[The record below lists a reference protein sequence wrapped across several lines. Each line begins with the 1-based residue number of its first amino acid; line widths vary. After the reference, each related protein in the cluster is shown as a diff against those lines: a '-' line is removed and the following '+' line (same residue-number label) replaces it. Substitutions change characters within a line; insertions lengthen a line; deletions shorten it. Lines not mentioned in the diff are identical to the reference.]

1 MPFSDL
7 LNRIANFFISL
18 FRSFSEAVLFLGS
31 AYDIAF
37 AVIDVLVLTFI
48 FYFILK
54 IVRDSRAWQLLKGIL
69 LIVVLGLFSNLLGL
83 TALGFLLTRTISI
96 FAIAFVVIFQPELRR
111 ALETVGRSGFKV
123 ISIDEGSSES
133 RSTQMIESIVQACSE
148 LAEKRTGALIVIER
162 STPLGDLEEQEN
174 AVTVDAAVSATML
187 KQIFYVG
194 SPLHDGAIVI
204 RNGRVTAARVHIPLS
219 DNYHLR
225 KDLGTRHRAAIG
237 ASEIG
242 DTISIVVS
250 EERGTIS
257 LCIEGRLYVLDN
269 ADALRT
275 QLHRLLAPEENN
287 KRKKR
292 LPFLYMRRQRT
303 GVQPSRKQ
311 RAMLMVVSLF
321 LAVAFWLFVQVTVN
335 PVVSQFYSIPLTYIN
350 QDLMEEKGL
359 SALYRIETIRI
370 SLSGRR
376 QTLESLGAGD
386 VSAVVDLSKVS
397 ESGLQDLPVEVR
409 INTNSYTE
417 TNAVSPSNI
426 TISIR
431 PHQFAEL
438 GETVTQP

>member
-18 FRSFSEAVLFLGS
+18 FRSFSETVLFLGS

-37 AVIDVLVLTFI
+37 AVVDVLVLSFI

-83 TALGFLLTRTISI
+83 TSLGFLLTRTISI

-123 ISIDEGSSES
+123 ISIDESNTES
-133 RSTQMIESIVQACSE
+133 RGTQMIESIVQACSE

-174 AVTVDAAVSATML
+174 AVVVDAAVSTTML

-204 RNGRVTAARVHIPLS
+204 RNGRITAARVHIPLS

-225 KDLGTRHRAAIG
+225 KDLGTRHRAGIG

-257 LCIEGRLYVLDN
+257 LCMEGRLYVLDN

-275 QLHRLLAPEENN
+275 QLHRLLIPDED
-287 KRKKR
+287 KRRKR
-292 LPFLYMRRQRT
+292 LSFLQMRRTRTVAQPDRRQRA
-303 GVQPSRKQ
+303 V
-311 RAMLMVVSLF
+311 LMAVSL
-321 LAVAFWLFVQVTVN
+321 LLSIAFWLFVQVTVN
-335 PVVSQFYSIPLTYIN
+335 PVVSQTDLIPLTYIN
-350 QDLMEEKGL
+350 QEVMEEKGL
-359 SALYRIETIRI
+359 SALYRIETIRV

-376 QTLESLGAGD
+376 QVLEGLRAGD
-386 VSAVVDLSKVS
+386 VTAVVDLAKVNTD
-397 ESGLQDLPVEVR
+397 GLQDLPVEVKV
-409 INTNSYTE
+409 NTNSYTE
-417 TNAVSPSNI
+417 TNAVSPSHI
-426 TISIR
+426 MISVR
-431 PHQFAEL
+431 PHQFAEA
-438 GETVTQP
+438 EEEADQP

>member
-18 FRSFSEAVLFLGS
+18 FRSFSETVLFLGS

-37 AVIDVLVLTFI
+37 AIIDVLVLTFI

-54 IVRDSRAWQLLKGIL
+54 IVRDSRAWQLLKGLL

-83 TALGFLLTRTISI
+83 TALGFMLTRTISI

-133 RSTQMIESIVQACSE
+133 RSTQMIESIVQACYE
-148 LAEKRTGALIVIER
+148 MAEKRTGALIVIER

-174 AVTVDAAVSATML
+174 AVSVDAAVSTTML

-194 SPLHDGAIVI
+194 SPLHDGAVVI
-204 RNGRVTAARVHIPLS
+204 RNGRITSARVHVPLS

-242 DTISIVVS
+242 DTIAIVVS

-257 LCIEGRLYVLDN
+257 LCVEGRLYILDN

-275 QLHRLLAPEENN
+275 QLHRLLAPEEG
-287 KRKKR
+287 KQRKR
-292 LPFLYMRRQRT
+292 LPFLHRRLNRA
-303 GVQPSRKQ
+303 GVQPNRRQ
-311 RAMLMVVSLF
+311 RAMLSVVSLL
-321 LAVAFWLFVQVTVN
+321 LAMAFWLFVQVTVN
-335 PVVSQFYSIPLTYIN
+335 PVISQTHRVTLTYIN
-350 QDLMEEKGL
+350 QDVMEDRGL
-359 SALYRIETIRI
+359 SALYRVETILV
-370 SLSGRR
+370 SLRGRR
-376 QTLESLGAGD
+376 QTLESLRAGD
-386 VSAVVDLSKVS
+386 VKAVVDLAKVK
-397 ESGLQDLPVEVR
+397 ESGMQDMPVEVQ

-417 TNAVSPSNI
+417 TNAVSPSQI
-426 TISIR
+426 MISIR
-431 PHQFAEL
+431 PQHFVEEAETA
-438 GETVTQP
+438 ENP